1 MPLNP
6 PLEQSQTGENLTKS
20 FEGYSLTPYQD
31 GAGVWTDGWGNT
43 HGVVPHGPAIT
54 PDQAEND
61 YQSNIASAVD
71 AVNACANTCTQN
83 QFDALVDFAFNEG
96 NHALATSTLLRL
108 HNAGD
113 YAGAAAQ
120 FARWDIAG
128 GEVEEGLVTRR
139 AAEARLYATP

>member
-6 PLEQSQTGENLTKS
+6 PLEQSETGENLTKS
-20 FEGYSLTPYQD
+20 FEGYSLTAYRD
-31 GAGVWTDGWGNT
+31 GAGVPTIGWGHT
-43 HGVVPHGPAIT
+43 LGVEMGQTIT
-54 PDQAEND
+54 SEQAED
-61 YQSNIASAVD
+61 FFLSDTASAVA
-71 AVNACANTCTQN
+71 AVNACATACTQN

-96 NHALATSTLLRL
+96 NHALATSTLLSL

-128 GEVEEGLVTRR
+128 GEVEQGLVKRR
-139 AAEARLYATP
+139 AAEARLYSQP